1 MPDSSFIL
9 NLSVL
14 YRNTMKYFDRALAPY
29 DIGSGQLIFLILIN
43 ENEGIS
49 MQEVTKLSEVDKGT
63 TTKSIQRLIDQGY
76 VKTVPDEKD
85 RRIKRLY
92 TAERAADVMRIIYEM
107 RNTYLNRIR
116 SGIDFEQLEKLM
128 DQVCVN
134 TRERLNP
141 DADYGSMRIGRFDK
155 MSLTDYPELVCGTV
169 YMSGCCWKCPY
180 CSSRDLVFIPE
191 NSLFTPPDEVLAYLE
206 KRRNLLDAVCISGGE
221 PLMQK
226 DTGRFLREIRKM
238 GFKIKIDTCGM
249 FPDILKELIDE
260 GLADYIAMD
269 IKNCKEKYALTAGM
283 SEDRFSLSA
292 LEQSV
297 SLLMNSN
304 IDYEF
309 RTTVV
314 RELHSESDLLKIA
327 EWIKGCRR
335 YYLQPFRNTG
345 KLIQNGFSSY
355 TDQEMIQLKE
365 SVSTIIPDV
374 QLRNIING

>member
-1 MPDSSFIL
+1 MPDSNFIL

-92 TAERAADVMRIIYEM
+92 TAERAADVMRDIYEM
-107 RNTYLNRIR
+107 RNTYRAKIR
-116 SGIDFEQLEKLM
+116 DGMDFEKLEELM
-128 DQVCVN
+128 AQVCVN
-134 TRERLNP
+134 TREKLDP
-141 DADYGSMRIGRFDK
+141 DADYAGMRIGRFDK
-155 MSLTDYPELVCGTV
+155 MSLTDYPETVSCTV
-169 YMSGCCWKCPY
+169 YMSGCCMKCPY

-191 NSLFTPPDEVLAYLE
+191 DTSFVSPDEVLRYLE
-206 KRRNLLDAVCISGGE
+206 KRRKLLDAVCLSGGE

-226 DTGRFLREIRKM
+226 DTGRLLSEIRKM
-238 GFKIKIDTCGM
+238 GYKVKIDTCGM
-249 FPDILKELIDE
+249 FPDRMKELIDE
-260 GLADYIAMD
+260 GLVDYIAMD
-269 IKNCKEKYALTAGM
+269 IKNCREKYALTAGM
-283 SEDRFSLSA
+283 SEDRFSMDTIG
-292 LEQSV
+292 QSV
-297 SLLMNSN
+297 SLLMNSD

-314 RELHSESDLLKIA
+314 RELHTEDDLLKIA
-327 EWIKGCRR
+327 EWIRGCRR
-335 YYLQPFRNTG
+335 YYLQPFKNTG
-345 KLIQNGFSSY
+345 NLIQNGFSSY
-355 TDQEMIQLKE
+355 NDQEMIRLKE
-365 SVSTIIPDV
+365 AVRAVIPDV
-374 QLRNIING
+374 RLRDVVSG